1 MNILVLFQQK
11 VVKPVQTTSKKLA
24 NNYLVAYE
32 RNLPINIW
40 CLYTAG
46 MWESRNQ
53 TVWGPAQKNMS
64 ALVHKNLWLL
74 WCWDTLLE
82 ILVYT
87 FLGRLSHGNGARA
100 RSASCHP
107 QKQLRHPRFLS
118 SVLQMRLWRS
128 EEGPPTSLSQS
139 PSAGANKNVCMYI
152 NMFFYIS
159 IYLSIYHHQSDL
171 RTWVMKWSLQLTSR
185 LGSSTEGQIWS
196 IELRRASATGQDKPG
211 EPGEVDWKSE

>member
-107 QKQLRHPRFLS
+107 QKQLHHPRFLS

-159 IYLSIYHHQSDL
+159 IYLSIYLSSSVRLEDL
-171 RTWVMKWSLQLTSR
+171 SNEVKPAADIPVGVLH
-185 LGSSTEGQIWS
+185 
-196 IELRRASATGQDKPG
+196 RRANLEHRTAARKRDGSR
-211 EPGEVDWKSE
+211 

>member
-107 QKQLRHPRFLS
+107 QKQLHHPRFLS

-152 NMFFYIS
+152 NICFLHIYIYIYLSIDRS
-159 IYLSIYHHQSDL
+159 IYLSSSSSVRLEDL
-171 RTWVMKWSLQLTSR
+171 SNEVKPAADIPVGVLHRRVNLEHRTAARKRDGSR
-185 LGSSTEGQIWS
+185 
-196 IELRRASATGQDKPG
+196 
-211 EPGEVDWKSE
+211 